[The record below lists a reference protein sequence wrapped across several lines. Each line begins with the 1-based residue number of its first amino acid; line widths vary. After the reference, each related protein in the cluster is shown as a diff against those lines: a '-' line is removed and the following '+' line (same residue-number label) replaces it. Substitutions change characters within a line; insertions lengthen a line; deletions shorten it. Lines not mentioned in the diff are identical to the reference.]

1 VFDKATYDAN
11 RKAGKR
17 GQGVLEITATA
28 VTEWTKTEWTKS
40 GKITRAIKVVRSQGL
55 NRAKNRGG
63 RISATKFSIF
73 NTTFWA
79 KQKAE
84 RAQRVLRHETIAKE
98 HSERRKKERANVG
111 TK

>member
-1 VFDKATYDAN
+1 MFDKEAYAAN

-17 GQGVLEITATA
+17 GQGVLEITAAA
-28 VTEWTKTEWTKS
+28 VTEWTKTEWTKY
-40 GKITRAIKVVRSQGL
+40 GKITRAIKVVKSQGL

-79 KQKAE
+79 KRKAE